1 MRLHGARD
9 YGSDRQTCRNHS
21 VCSER
26 CLITCTAFI
35 RIYIYILNLCT
46 TCVEWTPQWPF
57 WLPIT
62 RPIYNALNDVSRSSA
77 CVPSLSLHLSAEVF
91 VWIEPTAVVTGQFVF
106 GRNSCASLGD
116 NKEWNWR
123 KYVLRWGVQN
133 KCTRK

>member
-1 MRLHGARD
+1 MARETMEATDKLAGITASVLSDASLHV
-9 YGSDRQTCRNHS
+9 QHS
-21 VCSER
+21 YV
-26 CLITCTAFI
+26 
-35 RIYIYILNLCT
+35 YIYILNLCT
-46 TCVEWTPQWPF
+46 TCVEWTPQRPF

-116 NKEWNWR
+116 NKEWNWH

>member
-1 MRLHGARD
+1 MARETMEATVKLAGIIASDLSDAPLHV
-9 YGSDRQTCRNHS
+9 QHS
-21 VCSER
+21 YV
-26 CLITCTAFI
+26 
-35 RIYIYILNLCT
+35 YILNLCT
-46 TCVEWTPQWPF
+46 TTCVEWTLQRPF

-62 RPIYNALNDVSRSSA
+62 RPIYNALNDVSRGSA

-106 GRNSCASLGD
+106 GRNSCASQGD
-116 NKEWNWR
+116 KEWNLL